1 MNDVPQG
8 DVALKDTALFAQLL
22 GLADPWRVAEVTP
35 NLDDK
40 TIAIRIEW
48 PQGKKGP
55 CPDCSEPC
63 SIYDHR
69 EEREWRHLDTMQ
81 FKTLLI
87 AQVPRVD
94 CATHGVKSL
103 KVPWADIKSR
113 FTMLFERFAIDV
125 LLAAA
130 NQTRAAELL
139 GLSWDEVHHI
149 QERAVARG
157 VARRTIDEV
166 KHVGIDEK
174 SFLKGQSYAS
184 LLYDI
189 DGARVLEVVKDRTEE
204 AATALLA
211 TLPED
216 KRSSIEAVAVDMWN
230 PYLAA
235 IGKSLPRADVV
246 HDKFH
251 IVSYLTKMVDE
262 VRRKEHK
269 EMKQNG
275 LEELLTG
282 TRYTWLRNPTNWTE
296 KDEATFEELQSKGL
310 KVARAW
316 AIKETFLDLWD
327 YVYEGPARKFF
338 DRWYWWATH
347 SRLKPVIKV
356 AKMIK
361 RHIDNIL
368 TYLRHRITNAAAEG
382 FNSKVQSIKS
392 AARGFRNF
400 AHYRVAILFH
410 CGKLELHP

>member
-1 MNDVPQG
+1 M
-8 DVALKDTALFAQLL
+8 KDTALFAQLL
-22 GLADPWRVAEVTP
+22 GLGDPWRVIDVTP

-40 TIAIRIEW
+40 TLAIRIEW

-55 CPDCSEPC
+55 CPDCGEPC
-63 SIYDHR
+63 SVYDHR

-81 FKTLLI
+81 FKTLLM

-94 CATHGVKSL
+94 CSIHGVKSL

-113 FTMLFERFAIDV
+113 FTMLFERFAIDI
-125 LLAAA
+125 LLTAS

-139 GLSWDEVHHI
+139 GLSWDEIHHI

-157 VARRTIDEV
+157 VAKRSLDEV
-166 KHVGIDEK
+166 KHVGLDEK

-189 DGARVLEVVKDRTEE
+189 DGGRVLDVVKDRTEE
-204 AATALLA
+204 SATALLE
-211 TLPED
+211 TLPEVN
-216 KRSSIEAVAVDMWN
+216 RSNVEAVAVDMWA

-235 IGKSLPRADVV
+235 IGKSLTNADVV

-251 IVSYLTKMVDE
+251 IVTYLTKMVDD
-262 VRRKEHK
+262 VRRKEYK
-269 EMKQNG
+269 ELKQIG
-275 LEELLTG
+275 LENLLTG
-282 TRYTWLRNPTNWTE
+282 TRYIWLRNPTNWTE
-296 KDEATFEELQSKGL
+296 QDEATFDDLQSKGL
-310 KVARAW
+310 KVSRAW
-316 AIKETFLDLWD
+316 AIKETFLGLWN
-327 YVYEGPARKFF
+327 YVYEGSARKFF

-361 RHIDNIL
+361 RHIGNIM
-368 TYLRHRITNAAAEG
+368 TYLRHRITNATAEG
-382 FNSKVQSIKS
+382 FNSKIQSIKS

-400 AHYRVAILFH
+400 AHYRIAILFH
-410 CGKLELHP
+410 CGRLDLHP